1 MAKKF
6 EEKLESRPTEGV
18 SVDSL
23 RDLDWE
29 CSEFSGSGGGR
40 SVSLVRLLGCFDSSS
55 PESPCSWL
63 LNNKTKTVAIDAGDR
78 WHVNLKSQFKVAQVA
93 SEVFRAIEE
102 YSVNSECVSEAY
114 LVLAASHSVRSL
126 VGRSDFAQW
135 QSSLNRLFDISKGI
149 EGNAKISMEA
159 YQWLAI
165 ELPLVVCCQ
174 FPEWDGCQAWAQE
187 AIQKMS
193 LSISELLDHDGWPTT
208 RCLPSFGPLAASWVR
223 CQLMVGAMKDCSIL
237 TPDTGLDV
245 VSQLE
250 WMVRQVLRMIRFDGR
265 LVFSSNH
272 SSVASEDF
280 LRCLLKLSSDQDDRV
295 LLTHALGKSKKKSE
309 QAVSAKALGVDASN
323 VSEWSES
330 ALMRSNWNRNSPRL
344 ALDFSNGKIFS
355 ELSRKRGLICGETTP
370 EILVDGKPLISRGSF
385 EISCTQSDEMI
396 EYLELEKKLGD
407 GGKLTRQYLLSRVD
421 RFILVADAVVLPEK
435 ADLSYSC
442 SLPFAEEIE
451 GLRESETTEVYLLRK
466 GRIRSLVLP
475 LALPEWKVARTKHSF
490 EITEDAIELTQNCVG
505 SGLYAPLFFDLDP
518 KRSCKKRT
526 WRLLTVAENLNRVGG
541 DQGAAF
547 RVHLDKQQ
555 WFFYRSLASKGN
567 RTFFGENFTGEFL
580 FSQFSKNGSVKR
592 LMEIE

>member
-55 PESPCSWL
+55 SESPCSWL

-126 VGRSDFAQW
+126 VERSDFAQW

-370 EILVDGKPLISRGSF
+370 EILVDGEPLISRGSF